1 MGAIWLVESILNTDA
16 NGKKHVLKLSKSTG
30 AGCWLSEEFVSGG
43 AVNPARNFRL
53 HDLCLSSSPFPIR
66 LAEMA

>member
-30 AGCWLSEEFVSGG
+30 AAAGYPRNLLA
-43 AVNPARNFRL
+43 AVRL
-53 HDLCLSSSPFPIR
+53 ILPEISASFGRISIF
-66 LAEMA
+66 A